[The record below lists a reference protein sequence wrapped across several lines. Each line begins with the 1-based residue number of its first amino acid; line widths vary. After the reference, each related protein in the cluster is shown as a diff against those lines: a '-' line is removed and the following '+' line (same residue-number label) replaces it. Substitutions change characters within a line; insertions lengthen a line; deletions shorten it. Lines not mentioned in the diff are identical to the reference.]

1 MANVDGMTSESKPLL
16 EGGAD
21 PDPLVQFGRWFDEA
35 AAVVLHPEAMAVAT
49 ADLEGHPSV
58 RMVLLKGWDAD
69 GFVFHTNF
77 DSRKGRE
84 LSQNPYAALL
94 FHWDPLGRQ
103 VRIEGPVDR
112 IPEHDSDS
120 YFHTRPRGAQI
131 GARASRQSRTIQ
143 SRDELGREVKLV
155 ESRFA
160 GEEVPRPPWWGGL
173 RVQPRVFE
181 FWQNREDR
189 LHDRLRYT
197 PAGDGWRIDRLQP

>member
-1 MANVDGMTSESKPLL
+1 MTPELKPLL

-21 PDPLVQFGRWFDEA
+21 PDPLVQFGRWFEEA
-35 AAVVLHPEAMAVAT
+35 EAVVPHPEAMAVAT
-49 ADLEGHPSV
+49 ADIEGHPSA

-84 LSQNPYAALL
+84 LAENPYAALL

-112 IPEHDSDS
+112 IPESDSDS
-120 YFHTRPRGAQI
+120 YFQTRPRGGQI
-131 GARASRQSRTIQ
+131 GARASHQSRTIE
-143 SRDELGREVKLV
+143 SREGLDREVNIL
-155 ESRFA
+155 EAQFA
-160 GEEVPRPPWWGGL
+160 GQEVPRPPWWGGL
-173 RVQPRVFE
+173 RVQPRMFE

-197 PAGDGWRIDRLQP
+197 PVGDGWKIDRLQP